1 MKQIDVMKQ
10 ALEALDI
17 AQSLL
22 EKSRHHQTV
31 FDAYINLRG
40 CINKTEP
47 VKSFDEV
54 FDVIDWDVWRS
65 QPIREL
71 VRMIHSKTAQREPL
85 TEDEVAKA
93 LAVAKLRPEN
103 YREDGEIMP
112 LVRAVEAAHGIT
124 KGCVL

>member
-1 MKQIDVMKQ
+1 MNHINTLKQ

-22 EKSRHHQTV
+22 EKSSHHQIV
-31 FDAYINLRG
+31 LEAYTNLREL
-40 CINKTEP
+40 INKVEP

-71 VRMIHSKTAQREPL
+71 VRMIHSKTAQLEPL
-85 TEDEVAKA
+85 TDSKIADM
-93 LAVAKLRPEN
+93 LEN
-103 YREDGEIMP
+103 ANCLIDLKDYT
-112 LVRAVEAAHGIT
+112 RAVQDAEAAHGIT
-124 KGCVL
+124 KGAP